1 MHIEKKFPH
10 LCPACDARL
19 KVQKFRC
26 DACNTDIE
34 GLFDLPPLVKLSL
47 QDQEFILAFVICS
60 GSLKEMAKIMDK
72 SYPSVRNYLD
82 ELIEKLKSI

>member
-1 MHIEKKFPH
+1 MIEKKFPH
-10 LCPACDARL
+10 LCPGCDSKL
-19 KVQKFRC
+19 KVQKFHC
-26 DACNTDIE
+26 DVCGTDIE

-47 QDQEFILAFVICS
+47 QEQEFIISFVKMS

-82 ELIEKLKSI
+82 ELIEKLKTV